1 MLGSLKKKK
10 PLPRLQFSQI
20 LALPRDDD
28 FMLNLNNSIKGEI
41 DPYKFEE
48 LERYFVAI
56 LNRLNGVEVEK
67 RTLFSSSSHHFIP
80 QSSPHVKV
88 EPAFC
93 TTGDKNLV
101 YEVCKRLL
109 AIVTSQNY
117 REFRGYKWPFEI
129 WGYGT
134 GPHRYI
140 PEIYIGPRTPPA
152 YTLQARLVY
161 EVEIVVFYLLHFA
174 RLPIEQR
181 AYFIDGSMFQLSTVK
196 KTYKKLF
203 DAYLN
208 MFLPDALKN
217 KKKGEDRHRKSVPFI
232 QVFGD
237 MWFSAPYSEL
247 PIIYRIQLLPL
258 MNELIK
264 RVVKTQAFHQWEWQ
278 IVGKKKTSFGT
289 VESSPSCLSYES
301 QSLQRPLFQFLFQ
314 AFTQWPLDR
323 IQDIETVVEMWL
335 QFVTPWNIEKNRQTL
350 MSDKEFRSVWGQW
363 IAENLVFYSTLL
375 KEFLRLW
382 VNLDFRPLWALKM
395 LNKVL
400 ANFDDRVVGVL
411 KEYERA
417 LIESSCG
424 YKDSQNQWTLKVNR
438 MLEDC
443 YPQGQ
448 GDHGFVFH
456 KPQTQ
461 LIAASQSFSY
471 LSARSVKFPNDVSS
485 DNSGPCFKLA
495 TTLMNNLLEFQAQ
508 CKDPCTSF
516 SANLWT
522 RIFGEFSP
530 VKPASWGVTR
540 NSRQDYQK
548 SIKHIVR
555 LFKVEPQ
562 VPFPKQAY
570 SGYGLNYCEVDE
582 NGYLTD
588 RGRQQLISGERII
601 NPQNLKNLKE
611 DIWEKPPMEFEIEI
625 LLNLMMKLEFLLLDS
640 LGLKEEETKKKHF
653 MYGFG
658 RRFASTSAIFW
669 YCVIFL
675 GIYCWFPSILVLVF
689 TTCTSGAL
697 LAYFYPIK

>member
-20 LALPRDDD
+20 LALPKNDD
-28 FMLNLNNSIKGEI
+28 FVLNLNNSIKGEI

-67 RTLFSSSSHHFIP
+67 RNLFSSSSYFSVS
-80 QSSPHVKV
+80 QSLPHVKV

-93 TTGDKNLV
+93 TTGDKDLV
-101 YEVCKRLL
+101 FEVSKRLL

-129 WGYGT
+129 YGCGT

-140 PEIYIGPRTPPA
+140 PEIYIGSRTPHA
-152 YTLQARLVY
+152 YALQAGLVY
-161 EVEIVVFYLLHFA
+161 EVEIEVFYLLHFA

-181 AYFIDGSMFQLSTVK
+181 SYFIEGSMFQLSTVK

-203 DAYLN
+203 DEYLN
-208 MFLPDALKN
+208 MFLPDASKN
-217 KKKGEDRHRKSVPFI
+217 KKKGEGKDRKSVPFI

-237 MWFSAPYSEL
+237 MWFSPSYSEL
-247 PIIYRIQLLPL
+247 PVTYRIQLLPL
-258 MNELIK
+258 MNELTTRI
-264 RVVKTQAFHQWEWQ
+264 VKTQAFHQWEWQ
-278 IVGKKKTSFGT
+278 IVGKKKTYFGT
-289 VESSPSCLSYES
+289 VESSASCLSYES

-323 IQDIETVVEMWL
+323 IQDIETVVDMWL
-335 QFVTPWNIEKNRQTL
+335 QFLSPWNIEKDRQKS
-350 MSDKEFRSVWGQW
+350 MSDQEFQSVWGQW
-363 IAENLVFYSTLL
+363 IAENLCFYSTLL
-375 KEFLRLW
+375 KEFLRLS

-400 ANFDDRVVGVL
+400 VNFDDRVVGLL

-417 LIESSCG
+417 VIESSCG
-424 YKDSQNQWTLKVNR
+424 YNDSQNWWTLKVTR

-443 YPQGQ
+443 YPQDQ

-461 LIAASQSFSY
+461 LIAGSQSFSY
-471 LSARSVKFPNDVSS
+471 LGARAVKFPKDLSS
-485 DNSGPCFKLA
+485 DSNGPCFKLA

-508 CKDPCTSF
+508 CKEPSTSF
-516 SANLWT
+516 SAKLWT
-522 RIFGEFSP
+522 KIIGEFSP
-530 VKPASWGVTR
+530 VKPASWGLTG
-540 NSRQDYQK
+540 NAEQDYQK
-548 SIKHIVR
+548 SIVHIVR
-555 LFKVEPQ
+555 LFKVEQ
-562 VPFPKQAY
+562 RVSFPKQAC

-625 LLNLMMKLEFLLLDS
+625 LLHLMRKLEFFLLGR
-640 LGLKEEETKKKHF
+640 LGMKEEDMQKKHF
-653 MYGFG
+653 LYGVG

-669 YCVIFL
+669 YCVILF
-675 GIYCWFPSILVLVF
+675 GIYYWFPSLLVVALI
-689 TTCTSGAL
+689 TGTSGAL
-697 LAYFYPIK
+697 FAYLSP